1 VADHRPLDPSTL
13 AVTAGR
19 GARRPGDPLSVPV
32 VLASTYRAEGDGPPY
47 GRDGNPTWTALEEA
61 IGALEGGTA
70 VVFSSGMAAVSA
82 VIDGVPAGGLVVAP
96 LAAYHGVR
104 RLLTDAHARGRLTLQ
119 TVETARG
126 GDVIAALRGAA
137 LLWLESPANP
147 LLDLADIPGLAGA
160 AHAAGARVV
169 VDNTL
174 ATPIAQRP
182 LELVADIVVHSVTKL
197 LSGHSDLLMG
207 AAVTREPA
215 LATALASRRALTGG
229 VPGPMEAFLAL
240 RGLRTLALR
249 LERAGGTAGELA
261 RRLERHPLVERVR
274 YPGLP
279 DHPGHELAR
288 RQMQGFGTMVAFE
301 VAGGAAAADA
311 VCASVELIV
320 PATSL
325 GGVETLIERRA
336 RWPGEERTPPA
347 LLRLSVGLEHVD
359 DLWADL
365 EAALE
370 AAAAA
375 NPPGRA
381 MAGGGEAR

>member
-1 VADHRPLDPSTL
+1 
-13 AVTAGR
+13 
-19 GARRPGDPLSVPV
+19 
-32 VLASTYRAEGDGPPY
+32 
-47 GRDGNPTWTALEEA
+47 
-61 IGALEGGTA
+61 
-70 VVFSSGMAAVSA
+70 VVFASGMAAVSA
-82 VIDGVPAGGLVVAP
+82 VIDGIPTGGLVVAP

-104 RLLTDAHARGRLTLQ
+104 RLLTDAHARGRLTLRA
-119 TVETARG
+119 VETSRG
-126 GDVIAALRGAA
+126 ADVLGALRGAA

-147 LLDLADIPGLAGA
+147 LLDLSDIAGLAGA

-182 LELVADIVVHSVTKL
+182 LELGADIVVHSVTKL

-215 LATALASRRALTGG
+215 LAAALASRRALTGG
-229 VPGPMEAFLAL
+229 VPGSMEAFLAL
-240 RGLRTLALR
+240 RGLRTLPLR
-249 LERAGGTAGELA
+249 LERASDTAAELA
-261 RRLERHPLVERVR
+261 RRLERHPLAERVR

-279 DHPGHELAR
+279 DHPGHQLAC
-288 RQMQGFGTMVAFE
+288 RQMRGFGTMVAFE

-311 VCASVELIV
+311 VCANVEIIV

-347 LLRLSVGLEHVD
+347 LLRLSVGLEHVE

-365 EAALE
+365 EAALD
-370 AAAAA
+370 AAAVSDAA
-375 NPPGRA
+375 RPA
-381 MAGGGEAR
+381 VAGGGEAR